1 MDLLDSPLTT
11 TSAHPKSTPAH
22 FLPAISP
29 MASSYKNR
37 APRYAVPQ
45 NYGLPWMPRAYYKAA
60 ATHPT
65 LAPLSGTCQGLS
77 PSEMLPSVSNRT
89 ALFTRYSPGDWYRS
103 NQSNYH
109 EAETSRRKAELL
121 TADTSRLVQDKYQQT
136 SKSQADNTKKLG
148 QRVSDIE
155 FWKAELCHELAEII
169 KESDALRET
178 KARLERALAETEAP
192 LQVARECLLQREK
205 RMGIDL
211 VHDEVEKELLTEVD
225 GIRACQERIRLFLEK
240 AKAQLMT
247 NRAAQHEL
255 EKDLAN
261 KQAARRID
269 GKCHQLR
276 NCSDGI
282 SYYHGVQRVDATI
295 SVPES
300 WAKFSDDN
308 ILQSQRE
315 RVASAQ
321 LRDSIENLME
331 VTATEMRCQFN
342 RVNVA
347 LTNRIAETADAKNK
361 LRAHLAKTL
370 KETFRTEMTI
380 EVLRKAIRD
389 KGPPM
394 KVAQSRLDE
403 RTRRPQMELCQDP
416 AQLRLVSEVRELDE
430 TLQSLQQRLQEAE
443 DSLQRLVHAK
453 ATLEHDLSVK
463 ANSLFLDQE
472 KCLGLR
478 KAFPSTAWLLGYV

>member
-1 MDLLDSPLTT
+1 MRSQSPLRHWQRSLGLCPRVPDRATLAVGPLSRQHTDTSRKRMDLLDSPLTVT
-11 TSAHPKSTPAH
+11 FAHPKSTPAR

-37 APRYAVPQ
+37 APRYAVLQ
-45 NYGLPWMPRAYYKAA
+45 SYGLPWMPRAYYKAA

-89 ALFTRYSPGDWYRS
+89 ALFTRYSPRYRS

-109 EAETSRRKAELL
+109 EVETSQRKAELL

-169 KESDALRET
+169 KESDALREM
-178 KARLERALAETEAP
+178 KARLGRALAETEAP

-247 NRAAQHEL
+247 NWGAQHEL

-261 KQAARRID
+261 KQAARRINS
-269 GKCHQLR
+269 KCHQLR

-282 SYYHGVQRVDATI
+282 SYYHGVQRVDVTI

-321 LRDSIENLME
+321 LQDTIENLME

-342 RVNVA
+342 SVNVA
-347 LTNRIAETADAKNK
+347 LTNRIAEMP
-361 LRAHLAKTL
+361 
-370 KETFRTEMTI
+370 RTSF
-380 EVLRKAIRD
+380 
-389 KGPPM
+389 GPTWP
-394 KVAQSRLDE
+394 R
-403 RTRRPQMELCQDP
+403 
-416 AQLRLVSEVRELDE
+416 
-430 TLQSLQQRLQEAE
+430 
-443 DSLQRLVHAK
+443 
-453 ATLEHDLSVK
+453 
-463 ANSLFLDQE
+463 
-472 KCLGLR
+472 
-478 KAFPSTAWLLGYV
+478 

>member
-1 MDLLDSPLTT
+1 
-11 TSAHPKSTPAH
+11 
-22 FLPAISP
+22 

-37 APRYAVPQ
+37 APRYAVLQ
-45 NYGLPWMPRAYYKAA
+45 SYGLPWMPRAYYKAA

-89 ALFTRYSPGDWYRS
+89 ALFTRYSPGDWYHS

-109 EAETSRRKAELL
+109 EAETSRSKAELL

-148 QRVSDIE
+148 QQVNDIE

-169 KESDALRET
+169 KESDALREM

-211 VHDEVEKELLTEVD
+211 VHDEVEKELLTISLDADPTFQLRSAELSAEVD
-225 GIRACQERIRLFLEK
+225 GIRVCQERIRLFLEK
-240 AKAQLMT
+240 
-247 NRAAQHEL
+247 HEL

-261 KQAARRID
+261 KQAARRIND
-269 GKCHQLR
+269 KCHQLR

-282 SYYHGVQRVDATI
+282 SYYHGVQRHGLTAGLSFPPTSI
-295 SVPES
+295 SVPKS

-315 RVASAQ
+315 RVASTQ

-347 LTNRIAETADAKNK
+347 LTNRIA
-361 LRAHLAKTL
+361 
-370 KETFRTEMTI
+370 
-380 EVLRKAIRD
+380 
-389 KGPPM
+389 
-394 KVAQSRLDE
+394 
-403 RTRRPQMELCQDP
+403 
-416 AQLRLVSEVRELDE
+416 
-430 TLQSLQQRLQEAE
+430 
-443 DSLQRLVHAK
+443 
-453 ATLEHDLSVK
+453 
-463 ANSLFLDQE
+463 
-472 KCLGLR
+472 
-478 KAFPSTAWLLGYV
+478 

>member
-1 MDLLDSPLTT
+1 MDLLGSPLTA
-11 TSAHPKSTPAH
+11 TSAHPKSTPAR

-37 APRYAVPQ
+37 APRYAVLQ
-45 NYGLPWMPRAYYKAA
+45 SYGLPWMPRAYYKAA

-65 LAPLSGTCQGLS
+65 LAPLCGTCQGLS

-89 ALFTRYSPGDWYRS
+89 ALFTRYSPDDWYRS

-148 QRVSDIE
+148 QQVNDIE

-169 KESDALRET
+169 KESDALREM

-192 LQVARECLLQREK
+192 LQVAWECLLQREK

-240 AKAQLMT
+240 
-247 NRAAQHEL
+247 HEL

-261 KQAARRID
+261 KQAARRIND
-269 GKCHQLR
+269 KCHQLR

-282 SYYHGVQRVDATI
+282 SYYHGVQRHGLTAGLSFPPTSI
-295 SVPES
+295 SVPKS

-315 RVASAQ
+315 RVASTQ

-347 LTNRIAETADAKNK
+347 LTNRIAEMP
-361 LRAHLAKTL
+361 RIS
-370 KETFRTEMTI
+370 F
-380 EVLRKAIRD
+380 
-389 KGPPM
+389 GPTWP
-394 KVAQSRLDE
+394 R
-403 RTRRPQMELCQDP
+403 
-416 AQLRLVSEVRELDE
+416 
-430 TLQSLQQRLQEAE
+430 
-443 DSLQRLVHAK
+443 
-453 ATLEHDLSVK
+453 
-463 ANSLFLDQE
+463 
-472 KCLGLR
+472 
-478 KAFPSTAWLLGYV
+478 

>member
-1 MDLLDSPLTT
+1 MDLLGSPLTA
-11 TSAHPKSTPAH
+11 TSAHPKSTPAR

-37 APRYAVPQ
+37 APRYAVLQ
-45 NYGLPWMPRAYYKAA
+45 SYGLPWIPRAYYKAA

-89 ALFTRYSPGDWYRS
+89 ALFTRYSPSDWYRS

-109 EAETSRRKAELL
+109 KAETSRRKAELL

-136 SKSQADNTKKLG
+136 SKSQATSQLG

-169 KESDALRET
+169 KESDALREM
-178 KARLERALAETEAP
+178 KARLERALAETETP
-192 LQVARECLLQREK
+192 LQVARECLLQWEK

-211 VHDEVEKELLTEVD
+211 VHDEEVD

-247 NRAAQHEL
+247 NWTAQHEL

-261 KQAARRID
+261 KQAAHRIN

-300 WAKFSDDN
+300 WAKFSDNN

-331 VTATEMRCQFN
+331 VTVTEMRCQFN

-347 LTNRIAETADAKNK
+347 LTNCIAEMP
-361 LRAHLAKTL
+361 
-370 KETFRTEMTI
+370 RTSF
-380 EVLRKAIRD
+380 
-389 KGPPM
+389 GPTWP
-394 KVAQSRLDE
+394 R
-403 RTRRPQMELCQDP
+403 
-416 AQLRLVSEVRELDE
+416 
-430 TLQSLQQRLQEAE
+430 
-443 DSLQRLVHAK
+443 
-453 ATLEHDLSVK
+453 
-463 ANSLFLDQE
+463 
-472 KCLGLR
+472 
-478 KAFPSTAWLLGYV
+478 

>member
-1 MDLLDSPLTT
+1 MDLLGSPLTA
-11 TSAHPKSTPAH
+11 TSAHPKSTPAR

-37 APRYAVPQ
+37 APRYAVLQ
-45 NYGLPWMPRAYYKAA
+45 SYGLPWMPRAYYKAA

-77 PSEMLPSVSNRT
+77 PSEMLPFVSNRT

-121 TADTSRLVQDKYQQT
+121 MADTSRLVQEKYQQT
-136 SKSQADNTKKLG
+136 SKSQADNTKNLG

-155 FWKAELCHELAEII
+155 FWKVELCHELAEII
-169 KESDALRET
+169 KESDALREM
-178 KARLERALAETEAP
+178 KARLERPLSETEAP
-192 LQVARECLLQREK
+192 LQVSTLCVGRKLCSPLLSLHQGHVCSLPGLSCCLSRAASLREALQPAPTASPQQVARECLLQREK

-240 AKAQLMT
+240 AKAQLM
-247 NRAAQHEL
+247 NNWVAQHEL

-261 KQAARRID
+261 KQAARRISS
-269 GKCHQLR
+269 KCHQLR

-282 SYYHGVQRVDATI
+282 SYYHGVQRVDANI
-295 SVPES
+295 SVSES

-315 RVASAQ
+315 RVASVQ
-321 LRDSIENLME
+321 LWESIENLME

-347 LTNRIAETADAKNK
+347 LTNRIAEMP
-361 LRAHLAKTL
+361 
-370 KETFRTEMTI
+370 RTGF
-380 EVLRKAIRD
+380 
-389 KGPPM
+389 GPTWP
-394 KVAQSRLDE
+394 R
-403 RTRRPQMELCQDP
+403 
-416 AQLRLVSEVRELDE
+416 
-430 TLQSLQQRLQEAE
+430 
-443 DSLQRLVHAK
+443 
-453 ATLEHDLSVK
+453 
-463 ANSLFLDQE
+463 
-472 KCLGLR
+472 
-478 KAFPSTAWLLGYV
+478 